1 MYEIM
6 GRKTGRRGTNTRP
19 IGFTTGGKVKK

>member
-19 IGFTTGGKVKK
+19 TGFTIGGKVKK